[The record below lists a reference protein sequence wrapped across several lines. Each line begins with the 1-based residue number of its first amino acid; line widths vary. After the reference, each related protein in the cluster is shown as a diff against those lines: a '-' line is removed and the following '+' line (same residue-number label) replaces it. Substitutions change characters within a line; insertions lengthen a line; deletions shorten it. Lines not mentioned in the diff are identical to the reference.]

1 MAKVDILNL
10 AGKVVGDYELA
21 DSIYGIEAKEDL
33 IYQVVKA
40 QLANKRQ
47 GTSKVK
53 NRSEVSGGG
62 KKPWRQK
69 GTGRAR
75 TGSIRAP
82 QFIGGGV
89 VFGPTPRSY
98 KLSVP
103 KKQRR
108 IALKSVLSLKA
119 QANNIYVLDEI
130 ALSEPKTK
138 EVANFLKTL
147 NNEGKA
153 LFVLEH
159 DNKAAE
165 LSIRNLANANYAHF
179 NTINVYDI
187 LNSDVLVLTKA
198 AADKIEE
205 VYA

>member
-1 MAKVDILNL
+1 MAKVDVLNL

-40 QLANKRQ
+40 QLANMRQ

-75 TGSIRAP
+75 AGSIRAP

-119 QANNIYVLDEI
+119 KANNIYVLDEI

-138 EVANFLKTL
+138 EIANFLKGL

>member
-89 VFGPTPRSY
+89 VFGPTPKSY

-119 QANNIYVLDEI
+119 QANNIYILDEI

>member
-119 QANNIYVLDEI
+119 QANNIYILDEI

>member
-53 NRSEVSGGG
+53 SRSEVSGGG

-119 QANNIYVLDEI
+119 QANNIYILDEI

>member
-187 LNSDVLVLTKA
+187 LNSDVVVLTKA

>member
-1 MAKVDILNL
+1 MAKVDVLNL

-21 DSIYGIEAKEDL
+21 DSIYGIEAKEGL

-75 TGSIRAP
+75 AGSIRAP

-138 EVANFLKTL
+138 EIANFLKSL
-147 NNEGKA
+147 SNEGKA

>member
-1 MAKVDILNL
+1 MAKVDVLNL

-75 TGSIRAP
+75 AGSIRAP

-138 EVANFLKTL
+138 EIANFLKSL

>member
-1 MAKVDILNL
+1 MAKVDVLNL
-10 AGKVVGDYELA
+10 AGKVVGNYELA

-75 TGSIRAP
+75 AGSIRAP

-138 EVANFLKTL
+138 EIANFLKSL
-147 NNEGKA
+147 SNEGKA

>member
-10 AGKVVGDYELA
+10 SGKVVGDYELA

-119 QANNIYVLDEI
+119 QANNIYILDEI

>member
-1 MAKVDILNL
+1 MAKVDVLNL

-75 TGSIRAP
+75 AGSIRAP

-138 EVANFLKTL
+138 EIANFLKSL
-147 NNEGKA
+147 SKEGKA

>member
-53 NRSEVSGGG
+53 NRSEVRGGG

-75 TGSIRAP
+75 AGSIRAP

-119 QANNIYVLDEI
+119 QANNIYILDEI

>member
-1 MAKVDILNL
+1 MAKVDVLNL

-75 TGSIRAP
+75 AGSIRAP

-138 EVANFLKTL
+138 EIANFLKSL
-147 NNEGKA
+147 SNEGKA